1 MLSRH
6 VRTECGAES
15 YKSPADKIGTAT
27 FLFNSTWKS
36 FELNL
41 EKLLTKSQPIP
52 VISENSGYEQL
63 EAVVFQNLR

>member
-1 MLSRH
+1 M
-6 VRTECGAES
+6 
-15 YKSPADKIGTAT
+15 AT